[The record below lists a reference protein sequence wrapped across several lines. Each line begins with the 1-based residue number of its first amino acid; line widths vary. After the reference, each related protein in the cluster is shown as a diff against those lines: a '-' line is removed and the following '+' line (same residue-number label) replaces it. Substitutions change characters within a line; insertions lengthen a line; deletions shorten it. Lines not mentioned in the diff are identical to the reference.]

1 MRAAIAPIVVCA
13 LALLAC
19 GTCPEPPFSALA
31 SGSFRAT
38 MSGGQRDPRFPH
50 FDATGKTMTIDR
62 ATGTVTVR
70 FQRGG
75 QNIVE
80 KWKIKGIATQEH

>member
-1 MRAAIAPIVVCA
+1 VLVALVPIVICA

-19 GTCPEPPFSALA
+19 RKCPTPPFSALA

-38 MSGGQRDPRFPH
+38 VSGGHRDPRFPH

-62 ATGTVTVR
+62 ATGTVVVR
-70 FQRGG
+70 FERGG
-75 QNIVE
+75 RSIVE
-80 KWKIKGIATQEH
+80 QWKIKGITTEEH